1 VLTQLGLIELDL
13 DGPACR
19 IIDGI
24 RSDLELSPGFRAA
37 REQLEATE
45 RALAAEL
52 PGALPA
58 AATG

>member
-1 VLTQLGLIELDL
+1 V

>member
-1 VLTQLGLIELDL
+1 MLTQLGLIELDL

-24 RSDLELSPGFRAA
+24 RSDLELSPAFRAA
-37 REQLEATE
+37 REQLDATE

-52 PGALPA
+52 PRSLPA